1 MLIVLLVLIVLIGVV
16 AGIVQIVENQS
27 RLDREARELN
37 LNVSPAHGD
46 PHTFVRQ
53 TASRPLVH
61 QCDMLGLRFALS
73 ADRKTAYLLY
83 STKQPT
89 LTVPA
94 SKITGCRIISEGH
107 YLSLG
112 GAVAGGVLAGDA
124 GAILGAVSKTHIPV
138 RYSLVIYLNDPFRPS
153 VEYALLTPSGSHAQ
167 VAYDTVSRFAESVS
181 STVRALAKQN
191 RSH

>member
-1 MLIVLLVLIVLIGVV
+1 MLIALLILIVLIGVI

-27 RLDREARELN
+27 RLNREAKEQN
-37 LNVSPAHGD
+37 LNGSAVRSD
-46 PHTFVRQ
+46 PHSFVRH
-53 TASRPLVH
+53 TSSRPLVH

-89 LTVPA
+89 MTVPA
-94 SKITGCRIISEGH
+94 SKITGCRIIKEGH
-107 YLSLG
+107 SLSLG
-112 GAVAGGVLAGDA
+112 GAVAGGVIAGDA

-138 RYSLVIYLNDPFRPS
+138 RYSLVIYLNDPLRPS

-181 STVRALAKQN
+181 STVRALTKQN
-191 RSH
+191 Q

>member
-1 MLIVLLVLIVLIGVV
+1 MLIALLILIVLIGVI

-27 RLDREARELN
+27 RLNREAKEQN
-37 LNVSPAHGD
+37 LNGTTVRSD
-46 PHTFVRQ
+46 PHSFVRH
-53 TASRPLVH
+53 TSSRPLVH

-89 LTVPA
+89 MTVPA
-94 SKITGCRIISEGH
+94 SKITGCRIIKEGH
-107 YLSLG
+107 SLSLG
-112 GAVAGGVLAGDA
+112 GAVAGGVIAGDA

-138 RYSLVIYLNDPFRPS
+138 RYSLVIYLNDPLRPS

-181 STVRALAKQN
+181 STVCALAEQN
-191 RSH
+191 RFH